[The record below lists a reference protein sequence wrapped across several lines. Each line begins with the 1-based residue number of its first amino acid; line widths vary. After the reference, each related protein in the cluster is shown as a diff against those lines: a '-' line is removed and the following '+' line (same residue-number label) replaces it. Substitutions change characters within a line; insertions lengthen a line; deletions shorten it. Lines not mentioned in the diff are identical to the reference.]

1 MKKTWG
7 NFLLLL
13 FCIALVGT
21 AGIAVCEHYFGA
33 DKVFIFCSASIP
45 VCFVWTLVLKRKT
58 RVIEQQ
64 SKKLDKDIGVK

>member
-1 MKKTWG
+1 MKKTLS

-33 DKVFIFCSASIP
+33 DKVFMFACASIP
-45 VCFVWTLVLKRKT
+45 VCSVWSIILRRRTRK
-58 RVIEQQ
+58 VEQRTD
-64 SKKLDKDIGVK
+64 KLYKDIGIK